1 MLTTKF
7 FQGLFYMGLSLFLSS
22 LIVSEAQLGSS
33 TLVGTV
39 SSATSMLSIIA
50 TAGIFLWLKVFK
62 GASNCVGMI
71 LVGLSCLSVG
81 MYPTLA
87 VIVIAMCVRAI
98 AIQGNHVSVTTL
110 MSIGPKGKVLS
121 TITGIFVAITFI
133 SEALGGYVIPWLSNL
148 VFQSTLPSYCLKIAG
163 IGCIITGLI
172 GLPFYRKM
180 YTDVILK
187 QK

>member
-1 MLTTKF
+1 
-7 FQGLFYMGLSLFLSS
+7 
-22 LIVSEAQLGSS
+22 
-33 TLVGTV
+33 
-39 SSATSMLSIIA
+39 
-50 TAGIFLWLKVFK
+50 
-62 GASNCVGMI
+62 
-71 LVGLSCLSVG
+71 